1 MGCVFKDFLFD
12 RAGSNNVVLH
22 TFFVHR
28 ALPELWQSI
37 PASAKVKCQRF
48 CNSFAFV
55 HRSNY
60 GVPPYTVQI
69 HVSCHSGR
77 LAEWDTQKFVQKP
90 TLADD
95 SACKRNSAS
104 TRKMLEQVQSKHLRA
119 RKCVQKLDRESQLSI
134 QANVHPPLLWA
145 MKRRLK
151 QVDWTVT
158 CMIISYIY
166 VAASDHAQARAHQNL
181 SRPLAQA

>member
-1 MGCVFKDFLFD
+1 M
-12 RAGSNNVVLH
+12 
-22 TFFVHR
+22 
-28 ALPELWQSI
+28 
-37 PASAKVKCQRF
+37 
-48 CNSFAFV
+48 
-55 HRSNY
+55 
-60 GVPPYTVQI
+60 
-69 HVSCHSGR
+69 
-77 LAEWDTQKFVQKP
+77 DTQKFVQKP

-119 RKCVQKLDRESQLSI
+119 RKCVRKLDRESQLSI
-134 QANVHPPLLWA
+134 QANMHPPLLWA

-158 CMIISYIY
+158 CIAGFID

-181 SRPLAQA
+181 SRPLTQA